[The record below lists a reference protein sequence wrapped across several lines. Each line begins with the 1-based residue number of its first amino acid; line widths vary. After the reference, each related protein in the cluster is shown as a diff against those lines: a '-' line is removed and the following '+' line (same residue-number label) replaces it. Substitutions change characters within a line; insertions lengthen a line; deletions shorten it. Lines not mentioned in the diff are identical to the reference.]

1 MKPYLD
7 SLRSSYEELRS
18 LICFGIDPKIHAL
31 SKKYQKHGIDG
42 VPMFLEDEVFPKM
55 LERKVFPGAFKPNVG
70 FFQKYDQPHKFNWA
84 GSIALVK
91 TINII
96 RKFFPGIK
104 IIGDWKLADIGP
116 SSENYTCIYFDNWEF
131 GAGTVSPWMGTDSV
145 EPFLKY
151 CTQGYGVYIL
161 NRTSNPGAADF
172 QTKLNEDEILHPYM
186 RVAGKVIEWA
196 RQYPGT
202 GVVIGATALQEL
214 EELTNFYNS
223 SGVDVPF
230 LIPGVG
236 KKQGGS
242 AEDVVRVLHNCGY
255 PLPLARINVSSG
267 LLYPWIAE
275 GKSTPENPADVVVDA
290 LEEYN
295 TVIDGI
301 AKS

>member
-7 SLRSSYEELRS
+7 SLRSSYEERRS
-18 LICFGIDPKIHAL
+18 LICFGIDPKIDAL
-31 SKKYQKHGIDG
+31 PKKYREYGIGG
-42 VPMFLEDEVFPKM
+42 VTMFLEREVFPKM
-55 LERKVFPGAFKPNVG
+55 LERKVFPGAFKLNVG
-70 FFQKYDQPHKFNWA
+70 FFLQYDQPHKFNWA
-84 GSIALVK
+84 GSIALVN

-96 RKFFPGIK
+96 RTFFPGIK
-104 IIGDWKLADIGP
+104 IIGDWKLGDIGL
-116 SSENYTCIYFDNWEF
+116 SSENYARIYFDNWEF

-151 CTQGYGVYIL
+151 FTKGRGVYVL
-161 NRTSNPGAADF
+161 NRTSNPGAKDF
-172 QTKLNEDEILHPYM
+172 QIELNNNQIQHPYM

-223 SGVDVPF
+223 SGVDIPF

-236 KKQGGS
+236 KKQGGR
-242 AEDVVRVLHNCGY
+242 AEDVVGVLHNCGY

-267 LLYPWIAE
+267 LLYPWVAE
-275 GKSTPENPADVVVDA
+275 GKSMPENPADVVVDT

-295 TVIDGI
+295 TVIGGI